1 MSWVDAV
8 RAYAKETGGKFMIP
22 RKGTEAY
29 AAVKR
34 LQGSDSSSASTAPR
48 MRKERADKGKKRMT
62 DKNLAEAAIESGVVS
77 REEVYGKKARKPRS
91 DKGAKRITSKQ
102 LADEVIRQGY
112 ATKKEVYGRKP
123 RSDKGTKRIT
133 SKQLAEEV
141 IKQGHVSRAEAYGR
155 KTRSDKGKKR
165 GPRKAKEPVKMIKP
179 RLKKA
184 EIRFDEE
191 GNIM

>member
-1 MSWVDAV
+1 MMAWVDAV
-8 RAYAKETGGKFMIP
+8 RKYAEMKGQKWSIP
-22 RKGTEAY
+22 KKGTEAY
-29 AAVKR
+29 DAIKK
-34 LQGSDSSSASTAPR
+34 LQMEGASSAPK

-62 DKNLAEAAIESGVVS
+62 DKNLAESAIEQGMVS

-123 RSDKGTKRIT
+123 RSDKGSKRIT

-141 IKQGHVSRAEAYGR
+141 IKQGHVSRATVYGR

-165 GPRKAKEPVKMIKP
+165 GARKSKIDAT
-179 RLKKA
+179 
-184 EIRFDEE
+184 EIIFED
-191 GNIM
+191 